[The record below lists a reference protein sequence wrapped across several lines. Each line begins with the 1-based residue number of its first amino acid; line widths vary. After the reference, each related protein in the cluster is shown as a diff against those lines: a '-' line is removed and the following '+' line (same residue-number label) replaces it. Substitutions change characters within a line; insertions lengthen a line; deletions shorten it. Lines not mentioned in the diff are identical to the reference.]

1 MTPKVNVTK
10 DKLVF
15 MKILEFYASKE
26 RVKWQPTKWKR
37 TFTDHISDKGLT
49 SRVYREFQKL
59 NNKNN
64 PIKKWTKD
72 MNRHFPKEDI

>member
-1 MTPKVNVTK
+1 MTPYVNVIK

-26 RVKWQPTKWKR
+26 RVKWQPTKWER
-37 TFTDHISDKGLT
+37 TFADHLSDKGLT
-49 SRVYREFQKL
+49 SRVYRELLKL

-64 PIKKWTKD
+64 PIKKRTKD
-72 MNRHFPKEDI
+72 MNRHFSQEDI